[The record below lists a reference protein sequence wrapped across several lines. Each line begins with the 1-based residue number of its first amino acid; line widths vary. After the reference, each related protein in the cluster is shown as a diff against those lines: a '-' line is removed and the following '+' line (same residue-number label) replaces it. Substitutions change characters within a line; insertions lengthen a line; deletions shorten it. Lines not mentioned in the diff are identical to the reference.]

1 MRLYLDANPIIYS
14 IEGVPAFRQAALE
27 WIERA
32 ETDDGVVITSRLS
45 RLECRVKPLRDDNKQ
60 LLELFEGFFARESLE
75 LVEITAEVVEAA
87 TQLRAAHNFRAPDAI
102 HLASAVLAKANVFL
116 TADRNL
122 ARCPDLN
129 VEVLTGPRDVS

>member
-45 RLECRVKPLRDDNKQ
+45 RLECRVKPLRDDNTQ
-60 LLELFEGFFARESLE
+60 LLELFEGFFARGSLE
-75 LVEITAEVVEAA
+75 LVEITAEVIEAA
-87 TQLRAAHNFRAPDAI
+87 TQLRSTHNFRAPDAI
-102 HLASAVLAKANVFL
+102 HLASALLARADVFL